1 MGALQGLQPAPA
13 FAIPNIPSPF
23 QRPPPG
29 DPFQEPPE
37 PRIPVGVD
45 AEEKLKVFRGIMK
58 GKDEALGRG
67 RALYQAVDL
76 EAQQLR
82 AITTQMKGQLELA
95 MVEVQ
100 RAADYPQ
107 QLQLLKDM
115 LEKDTVRADAAEKK
129 MEDLVVRF
137 AEADDERRDLTNALA
152 EVEQQFRDAARS
164 SDEEQ
169 KQRQQLAEELDGA
182 EGGAGEP
189 RRIA

>member
-1 MGALQGLQPAPA
+1 MTGKPAASMPPPLPPKGKTGAFPSAPAAHQPIHQRTAVVPPNASPSIGALQGLQAAPA
-13 FAIPNIPSPF
+13 FAIPNIPTSF

-29 DPFQEPPE
+29 DPFQEPAE

-45 AEEKLKVFRGIMK
+45 SEEKLKVFRGIMK

-115 LEKDTVRADAAEKK
+115 LEKDT
-129 MEDLVVRF
+129 
-137 AEADDERRDLTNALA
+137 
-152 EVEQQFRDAARS
+152 S
-164 SDEEQ
+164 
-169 KQRQQLAEELDGA
+169 
-182 EGGAGEP
+182 
-189 RRIA
+189 